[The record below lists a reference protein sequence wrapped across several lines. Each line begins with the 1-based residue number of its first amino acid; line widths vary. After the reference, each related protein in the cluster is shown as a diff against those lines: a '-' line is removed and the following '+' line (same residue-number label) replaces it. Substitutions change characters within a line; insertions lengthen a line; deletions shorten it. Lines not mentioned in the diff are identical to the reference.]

1 MRTAIYPG
9 SFDPVT
15 YGHIDIIKRSAKM
28 VDKLIIGVLSNS
40 SKTPLFSVEER
51 VNMLKEVTKD
61 IPNVEVTSFAGLLI
75 DFADACNAKIIV
87 RGLRAVTDFEYEL
100 QWAQANRAVR
110 PHLDTLFLVTNVE
123 YSYLSSS
130 AVRELAR
137 YHGDVSLFVPPYVE
151 QKLDEK
157 LDSKENEHEQ
167 LIDEIEEYVEG
178 CKPAPFSQS
187 KIIVQKEQLY
197 ELLTEL
203 RLKTPDE
210 IKRYQKIIAQKDKII
225 SDAQAQ
231 AEQMI
236 EETTNYANALV
247 EEHEIMLKAYE
258 KAEQTINA
266 ANAQAEEI
274 VAAANQNA
282 EEMRMSA
289 LSYTQSLI
297 VNIQDVV
304 QRSLDIAKTNSEGL
318 INGLSENLNIL
329 VSNNEALVSQLNDKQ
344 PAAAEELPAI
354 DDEEDTVADMTGHD
368 EAAEEEDD
376 KTEDQKQPV
385 PEETKEE
392 VIEEEDEEEIDD
404 DEYDDDDYDDI
415 D

>member
-1 MRTAIYPG
+1 MSRI
-9 SFDPVT
+9 
-15 YGHIDIIKRSAKM
+15 
-28 VDKLIIGVLSNS
+28 
-40 SKTPLFSVEER
+40 
-51 VNMLKEVTKD
+51 
-61 IPNVEVTSFAGLLI
+61 
-75 DFADACNAKIIV
+75 
-87 RGLRAVTDFEYEL
+87 
-100 QWAQANRAVR
+100 
-110 PHLDTLFLVTNVE
+110 
-123 YSYLSSS
+123 
-130 AVRELAR
+130 
-137 YHGDVSLFVPPYVE
+137 
-151 QKLDEK
+151 
-157 LDSKENEHEQ
+157 EQ

-282 EEMRMSA
+282 EEMRVSA
-289 LSYTQSLI
+289 LAYTQSLI
-297 VNIQDVV
+297 GNIQEVV
-304 QRSLDIAKTNSEGL
+304 ERSLEIARSNSEGL

-329 VSNNEALVSQLNDKQ
+329 VSNNDALVSQLDT
-344 PAAAEELPAI
+344 ADDGLSMDTDVEI
-354 DDEEDTVADMTGHD
+354 DDEEDLLTDNTAY
-368 EAAEEEDD
+368 AEEED
-376 KTEDQKQPV
+376 EDDLPLDVQEKR
-385 PEETKEE
+385 EE
-392 VIEEEDEEEIDD
+392 VEEDDEDEIDD
-404 DEYDDDDYDDI
+404 EDDEYDDDYDDI